1 MKHVMVV
8 AVLALI
14 SSAWLAVAPARA
26 EGDGQADLD
35 QATELKLAADSLDD
49 LEKVVQLCES
59 ALRKGLDKGNEDF
72 AKQLLTSTLY
82 QHAAKLASAIFD
94 QQPPDLRWPLLRQAA
109 LPLLEKA
116 LKHDSQL
123 EDVHYLIARLES
135 LPGGDHVR
143 ALKAVNEAVKLAND
157 DNVELSKALLLRG
170 DLSDDDDKKLAD
182 YNQAIIIDPNHTDA
196 WRTRGLFH
204 LGKGNHEQAAADF
217 AKILEGDEENLNAH
231 HAIAEALTYLEKYDQ
246 ALEHIGKAIELEPD
260 QPMAYTLRARI
271 RAIQGDLKAAL
282 ADLNT
287 ALKAAPND
295 LAALLMRARLH
306 QAEGDLEKA
315 RKDVDRALI
324 VRPGLVQGILLRSMV
339 AAAAGDWDRAIA
351 DMKDLL
357 STDPKNVEW
366 RLQLAAYYSGSQRPR
381 RAITIYSELLDED
394 PENWL
399 ALRARAD
406 TLLSVGK
413 HAEAIADFEAV
424 LKAEPDNSGALNNLA
439 WVLAT
444 SPDDKLRNG
453 KRSIELGTRACEVTK
468 YQLPHI
474 LSTLASGYAET
485 GDFETAIK
493 WSTKAVELGD
503 DKEIK
508 EQLQKEL
515 ESYKQK
521 KPWRELQEVQEK
533 PEPGP
538 RGGAF
543 EL

>member
-1 MKHVMVV
+1 MKRVMVV
-8 AVLALI
+8 GVLSLI
-14 SSAWLAVAPARA
+14 SFAWLATASVRA
-26 EGDGQADLD
+26 AEEGQADLD
-35 QATELKLAADSLDD
+35 KATELKLEAQSLSD
-49 LEKVVQLCES
+49 LEKVAQLCES
-59 ALRKGLDKGNEDF
+59 ALRKGLNKGNEDF

-94 QQPPDLRWPLLRQAA
+94 QQPPDPRWPLLRQAA
-109 LPLLEKA
+109 LPLLERA
-116 LKHDSQL
+116 LKHDAKL
-123 EDVHYLIARLES
+123 EEVHYLIARLES
-135 LPGGDHVR
+135 LPGGDQAR
-143 ALKAVNEAVKLAND
+143 ALKAVGEAVRLSKD
-157 DNVELSKALLLRG
+157 DNQELSKALLLRG
-170 DLSDDDDKKLAD
+170 DLNDDDDKKLAD
-182 YNQAIIIDPNHTDA
+182 YNQAIIIDPNNADA
-196 WRTRGLFH
+196 WKTRGLFH
-204 LGKGNHEQAAADF
+204 LGKGNHEQAATDF
-217 AKILEGDEENLNAH
+217 AKILEGDAKNLTAH

-246 ALEHIGKAIELEPD
+246 ALEHINKAIELQPD
-260 QPMAYTLRARI
+260 QPLAYTLRARI
-271 RAIQGDLKAAL
+271 RAIQGDLKAAQ
-282 ADLNT
+282 ADLDA

-295 LAALLMRARLH
+295 VAALLMRARLH
-306 QAEGDLEKA
+306 QAQGETEKA
-315 RKDVDRALI
+315 RKDVDRALV

-357 STDPKNVEW
+357 NTDPKNGEW

-381 RAITIYSELLDED
+381 RAIAIYSEILDEE

-413 HAEAIADFEAV
+413 HAEAIADFEVV

-453 KRSIELGTRACEVTK
+453 KRSIELGTRACEVTQYK
-468 YQLPHI
+468 LPHI
-474 LSTLASGYAET
+474 LSTLASGYAEI

-493 WSTKAVELGD
+493 WSTKAVELGG

-515 ESYKQK
+515 DSYKEK
-521 KPWRELQEVQEK
+521 KPWRELQEVKEK